1 MGRAIGARLDW
12 TNGILFVLRSD
23 AWPSSLRKSCIR
35 FLIPV
40 FSIQTTICIDV
51 SKSVKYDVSASAGTN
66 MGDNIVFG
74 LGILRLVSKRPGS
87 LLLIRFAWIG
97 PVTDELA

>member
-1 MGRAIGARLDW
+1 ML
-12 TNGILFVLRSD
+12 
-23 AWPSSLRKSCIR
+23 
-35 FLIPV
+35 
-40 FSIQTTICIDV
+40 
-51 SKSVKYDVSASAGTN
+51 KSVKYDESASAGTK

-74 LGILRLVSKRPGS
+74 LDTLRLVSKRPGS